1 MQFSVSL
8 FLEYQRCSCSCFNE
22 AIIAKMSDKKSE
34 AQGIMEQIN
43 RDVDEIADMIYR
55 VQIIPKVMRNNFIG
69 HIQLK
74 LERVRLTLAENR
86 ASLPSRDLQRL
97 GKKLST
103 YDNKLRN
110 EAVRK
115 RKKWPNRK
123 DDSESESEEEF
134 EDERVEE
141 IEEISEDESDD
152 EREEKCE
159 EESEKISE
167 EKGEKI
173 SDESNEEISDS
184 EKIYFGLS
192 NSDTTNSEQSDSDNN
207 HTTYDSTEAQLL
219 KSLSDRQNAE
229 ICIKLPAELPQ
240 AVRIRNVKDCTI
252 AICCLSPAADLYLV
266 RDSIII
272 MYPVRTSVM
281 IESCINC
288 TIACAAQ
295 QIRVKDCINCRLF
308 LYTTGTT
315 LLEECNAIEI
325 GPYNVNFPQKEEIFK
340 EGGFGGTENKWKD
353 VEDLKMVNKG
363 TPAFTLMNEN
373 ELEEFEIE

>member
-1 MQFSVSL
+1 
-8 FLEYQRCSCSCFNE
+8 
-22 AIIAKMSDKKSE
+22 MSDKKSE

-141 IEEISEDESDD
+141 SEEISEDESDD

-159 EESEKISE
+159 EESEKISEEKGEKISE

-207 HTTYDSTEAQLL
+207 HTTYDSIEAQLL

-325 GPYNVNFPQKEEIFK
+325 GPYNVSFPKKEEIFK

-363 TPAFTLMNEN
+363 TPAFTIMNEN

>member
-1 MQFSVSL
+1 
-8 FLEYQRCSCSCFNE
+8 
-22 AIIAKMSDKKSE
+22 MSDKKSE

-123 DDSESESEEEF
+123 DDS
-134 EDERVEE
+134 D
-141 IEEISEDESDD
+141 
-152 EREEKCE
+152 
-159 EESEKISE
+159 
-167 EKGEKI
+167 
-173 SDESNEEISDS
+173 
-184 EKIYFGLS
+184 

-207 HTTYDSTEAQLL
+207 HTTYDSIEAQLL

-325 GPYNVNFPQKEEIFK
+325 GPYNVSFPKKEEIFK

-363 TPAFTLMNEN
+363 TPAFTIMNEN